1 MAQINIKVT
10 DEELRMIDENAQR
23 ASLSRSS
30 FLRMVAINSDVEIK
44 RKKPEKYQWKTPIK
58 ATFEGGY

>member
-10 DEELRMIDENAQR
+10 DEELMKIDENARR

-30 FLRMVAINSDVEIK
+30 FLRMVAINSSVEITTK
-44 RKKPEKYQWKTPIK
+44 QNAFQAWKAPIE
-58 ATFEGGY
+58 ASFENGY